1 MNTIMKIAFRKTI
14 LLLLLVFPMS
24 ALADLTNG
32 LSVGTRYDYNMDNH
46 DDSKMRIFAKKK
58 FLENHSL
65 KFAWTRKIGETPNF
79 FTNSVTDDKG
89 SAYIE
94 YEYKFD

>member
-1 MNTIMKIAFRKTI
+1 MLIKK
-14 LLLLLVFPMS
+14 LVLSLSLVMFSMS
-24 ALADLTNG
+24 ALAEFTDG
-32 LSVGTRYDYNMDNH
+32 LSVGTRYEYNMDNH
-46 DDSKMRIFAKKK
+46 DNSKMRIFAKKK

-65 KFAWTRKIGETPNF
+65 KFAWTRKTGETINF
-79 FTNSVTDDKG
+79 FNNSLSDDKG